1 MSARARSLL
10 SERHSWERPA
20 LAELGRSQAYAA
32 CRTRKL
38 AHPWPRT
45 FAVLV
50 FLVAATSAFAQP
62 ADMSDEAGLVDRLEA
77 IGKQIAKAEQERAQR
92 KGAVDVAVAELRKVD
107 KEIGDRKA
115 SLKRLAENM
124 ALEEARLIEL
134 QAESARLETDL
145 SGEKSALAA
154 LLRSAYVLGRLD
166 TLKLI
171 LAQDQMSDT
180 GRLMAYST
188 QLQRVRMSR
197 IGRVRELLA
206 GLASV
211 LADTETARK
220 TLAALRALEE
230 QTLAELDQDRA
241 RRGAIVKE
249 LKSALAKVEARVE
262 DLGRDQQEIESLL
275 AQLRDV
281 IGDVP
286 ALLPQDRPFAESRGS
301 LGRPLAG
308 RTSIGFGQAGPGGR
322 ASAGTIILAARGTP
336 IKAVARGRVAFAD
349 WLRGYGL
356 LLILDHGDGYMS
368 LYGRCETLD
377 KAEGDWVEA
386 GAPLATVGDSGG
398 AAEPGLYF
406 ELRHRG
412 QALDPGQW
420 WQK

>member
-1 MSARARSLL
+1 MSTRVNRSW
-10 SERHSWERPA
+10 EQPSWERPWPRA
-20 LAELGRSQAYAA
+20 LALLLLVIILSG
-32 CRTRKL
+32 L
-38 AHPWPRT
+38 AIP
-45 FAVLV
+45 
-50 FLVAATSAFAQP
+50 AFAQP
-62 ADMSDEAGLVDRLEA
+62 ADMSNEAGLVDRLEA
-77 IGKQIAKAEQERAQR
+77 IGAQVAKAELERTQR
-92 KGAVDVAVAELRKVD
+92 KGAVDVAIAELRKVD
-107 KEIGDRKA
+107 KEIAGRKET
-115 SLKRLAENM
+115 LKRLAAE
-124 ALEEARLIEL
+124 AVLEEARLIEL

-206 GLASV
+206 GLEKV
-211 LADTETARK
+211 LADTEIAAQA
-220 TLAALRALEE
+220 LAAVRVLEE
-230 QTLAELDQDRA
+230 QNLAELAADRA
-241 RRGAIVKE
+241 RRGDIVKG
-249 LKSALAKVEARVE
+249 LKSELAKVEARVE
-262 DLGRDQQEIESLL
+262 DLGRESQEIESLL

-286 ALLPQDRPFAESRGS
+286 SLLPQDRPFAESKGN

-322 ASAGTIILAARGTP
+322 ASAGTHILAERGTP
-336 IKAVARGRVAFAD
+336 VKAVARGRVAFAD

-368 LYGRCETLD
+368 LYGRCETLE

-398 AAEPGLYF
+398 ASEPGLYF

-412 QALDPGQW
+412 QALDPGRW
-420 WQK
+420 WGK